1 MVAVPFIVPLMFA
14 PMAVTAL
21 NKSADAALDYMRSH
35 PAIACPVRNP
45 RFKALFRAAHWVPD
59 FGTARV
65 PIYRLNS
72 VQKEMV

>member
-21 NKSADAALDYMRSH
+21 NKSAGAALDYMRS
-35 PAIACPVRNP
+35 IACPVLNP
-45 RFKALFRAAHWVPD
+45 RFKGLFRAAHWAPD